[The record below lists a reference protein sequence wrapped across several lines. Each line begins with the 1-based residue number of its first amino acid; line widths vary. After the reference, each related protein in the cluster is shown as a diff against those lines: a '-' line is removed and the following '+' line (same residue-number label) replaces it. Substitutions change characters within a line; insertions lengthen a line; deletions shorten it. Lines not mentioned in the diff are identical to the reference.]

1 MTFNDIFISVKTPKL
16 IGHREKFN
24 FLKNLESSKKMP
36 KVLLLTGEKG
46 IGKFTF
52 VNHYIHFYFDN
63 KNYDKVNF
71 TLDLKSSFH
80 DQLIKNLFP
89 NVYYLNCAG
98 SKNVKI
104 ENIRKLKKDLSKT
117 TIIDKK
123 RYVIIDEIDSLNINC
138 LNALLKILEEPGK
151 YDYFMLI
158 NNKSNPLLETIK
170 SRCLEIKFFINKEE
184 RNEITHFLFDYY
196 KQKKILDI
204 SLVNT
209 SPGNLLKINWF
220 LNEKKI
226 DLEDDFITNI
236 NIILDFYKK
245 EKNIFYKNLLL
256 FYTEYKLQKEKSE
269 QYINE
274 EMLIKKR
281 SFLLKKLND
290 FFLLNLNQNSFLTS
304 LKLNI

>member
-104 ENIRKLKKDLSKT
+104 ENIRKLK
-117 TIIDKK
+117 
-123 RYVIIDEIDSLNINC
+123 
-138 LNALLKILEEPGK
+138 LKI
-151 YDYFMLI
+151 
-158 NNKSNPLLETIK
+158 
-170 SRCLEIKFFINKEE
+170 
-184 RNEITHFLFDYY
+184 
-196 KQKKILDI
+196 
-204 SLVNT
+204 
-209 SPGNLLKINWF
+209 
-220 LNEKKI
+220 
-226 DLEDDFITNI
+226 
-236 NIILDFYKK
+236 
-245 EKNIFYKNLLL
+245 
-256 FYTEYKLQKEKSE
+256 
-269 QYINE
+269 
-274 EMLIKKR
+274 
-281 SFLLKKLND
+281 
-290 FFLLNLNQNSFLTS
+290 
-304 LKLNI
+304 